1 MSKTIFKNVKILDST
16 GSQPYL
22 GEVLVEDERITEV
35 STGVG
40 NINDPNALVIDG
52 RGQTL
57 MSGLTDAHTHFTWD
71 NRPFDQLGN
80 TPVEEHLLST
90 IDSAKTYID
99 YGYTM
104 CFGAA
109 SAKARLDVVV
119 RDAINSGRV
128 PGPRYRANGMEIAT
142 TSGDLV
148 DSITQIADGAEG
160 MRKIVRKTIG
170 LGVDNIKMS
179 ISGEEVTGTRAAE
192 ETFITEEELQVAV
205 DEAHR
210 RGVKVCAHARSR
222 ESIYLSLKTGVDMIY
237 HASYIDEESMDM
249 LEAAKDRVFVAPAI
263 NWLVATLYEAGEFGY
278 SQEAAEMAG
287 YAKELEV
294 AVKGIKEMRKRGI
307 RVLPGG
313 DYGFAWTPHGTYAR
327 DLEHFVKLFGYTE
340 METILAATALG
351 GELFGQANELGKVQP
366 GYYADMILVDGDPLE
381 DITILQD
388 IEKITAVMKNG
399 QFHRRPHEDMIIPME
414 GHEPAMNTATV

>member
-1 MSKTIFKNVKILDST
+1 MSKTIFKNVQILDST
-16 GSQPYL
+16 GTQPYL
-22 GEVLVEDERITEV
+22 GEVLVIDERIIEV
-35 STGVG
+35 SAGVG
-40 NINDPNALVIDG
+40 KINDPNALVIDG

-57 MSGLTDAHTHFTWD
+57 MSGLVDAHTHFTWD

-90 IDSAKTYID
+90 MESAKTYLD

-119 RDAINSGRV
+119 RNAINAGKI

-142 TSGDLV
+142 TAGDLV
-148 DSITQIADGAEG
+148 DSITQTADGVEE

-179 ISGEEVTGTRAAE
+179 ISGEEVTGTRSAE
-192 ETFITEEELQVAV
+192 DTYITESELQVAV

-210 RGVKVCAHARSR
+210 RGVKVCTHARSR
-222 ESIYLSLKTGVDMIY
+222 DSVSLSLKTGVDMIY
-237 HASYIDEESMDM
+237 HASYIDEEGMDL
-249 LEAAKDRVFVAPAI
+249 LEAAKDRVFVAPAV
-263 NWLVATLYEAGEFGY
+263 NWLVATLEDAGQFGY
-278 SQEAAEMAG
+278 SHEAAEKAG

-294 AVKGIKEMRKRGI
+294 AIKGVQEMRRRGI

-327 DLEHFVKLFGYTE
+327 DLAHFVNLFGYTE
-340 METILAATALG
+340 MESIIAATALG
-351 GELFGQANELGKVQP
+351 GELFGQEDELGKVQP
-366 GYYADMILVDGDPLE
+366 GYYADMILVDGNPLE

-388 IEKITAVMKNG
+388 IDRITAVMKNG
-399 QFHRRPHEDMIIPME
+399 EFHRRPHQNMIIPKE
-414 GHEPAMNTATV
+414 AHEPAALSTV

>member
-1 MSKTIFKNVKILDST
+1 MSKTIFKNVQILDST
-16 GSQPYL
+16 GTQPYL
-22 GEVLVEDERITEV
+22 GEVLVIDERIVEV
-35 STGVG
+35 SAGVG
-40 NINDPNALVIDG
+40 KINDPNALVIDG

-71 NRPFDQLGN
+71 NRPFDKLGN

-90 IDSAKTYID
+90 IESAKTYLD

-119 RDAINSGRV
+119 RDAINAGKI

-148 DSITQIADGAEG
+148 EGISQTADGVEG
-160 MRKIVRKTIG
+160 MRKVVRHTIG

-192 ETFITEEELQVAV
+192 DTYITEEELQVAV

-210 RGVKVCAHARSR
+210 RGVKVCTHARSR
-222 ESIYLSLKTGVDMIY
+222 DSVSLSLKTGVDMIY
-237 HASYIDEESMDM
+237 HASYIDEQGMDM
-249 LEAAKDRVFVAPAI
+249 LEEAKDRVFVAPAV

-294 AVKGIKEMRKRGI
+294 AVKGVQEMRRRGI

-327 DLEHFVKLFGYTE
+327 DLAHFVNLFGYTE
-340 METILAATALG
+340 MEALIAATALG
-351 GELFGQANELGKVQP
+351 GELFGQADELGKVQP
-366 GYYADMILVDGDPLE
+366 GYYADMILVDGNPLE

-388 IEKITAVMKNG
+388 INKITAVMKNG
-399 QFHRRPHEDMIIPME
+399 DFHRRPHANMIIPKE
-414 GHEPAMNTATV
+414 AHEPAMATV

>member
-1 MSKTIFKNVKILDST
+1 MSKTIFKNVQILDST
-16 GSQPYL
+16 GNQPYL

-35 STGVG
+35 SAGVG
-40 NINDPNALVIDG
+40 KINDPNALVIDG

-71 NRPFDQLGN
+71 NRPFDKLGK

-90 IDSAKTYID
+90 IESAKTYLD

-119 RDAINSGRV
+119 RDAINAGKI

-148 DSITQIADGAEG
+148 EGIAQTADGVEE
-160 MRKIVRKTIG
+160 MRKVVRHTIG

-192 ETFITEEELQVAV
+192 DTFITEEELQVAV

-222 ESIYLSLKTGVDMIY
+222 DSVYLSLKTGVDMIY
-237 HASYIDEESMDM
+237 HASYIDEQSMDM
-249 LEAAKDRVFVAPAI
+249 LEEAKDRVFVAPAI

-294 AVKGIKEMRKRGI
+294 AVKATQEMRRRGI

-327 DLEHFVKLFGYTE
+327 DLDHFVKLFGYTE
-340 METILAATALG
+340 MEAIIAATALG
-351 GELFGQANELGKVQP
+351 GELFDQADELGKVQP

-388 IEKITAVMKNG
+388 ITKITAVMKNG
-399 QFHRRPHEDMIIPME
+399 DFHRRPPATMIIPKE
-414 GHEPAMNTATV
+414 AHEPAMAIAGV

>member
-1 MSKTIFKNVKILDST
+1 MSKTIFKNVQILDST
-16 GSQPYL
+16 GTKPYL
-22 GEVLVEDERITEV
+22 GEVLVENERITEV
-35 STGVG
+35 SPGVG

-71 NRPFDQLGN
+71 NRPFDQLGS

-90 IDSAKTYID
+90 IESAKTYLD

-119 RDAINSGRV
+119 RDAINAGKV

-148 DSITQIADGAEG
+148 DSITQTADGVEG
-160 MRKIVRKTIG
+160 MRKVVRHTIG

-192 ETFITEEELQVAV
+192 DTYITEEELQVAV

-210 RGVKVCAHARSR
+210 RGVKVCTHARSR
-222 ESIYLSLKTGVDMIY
+222 DSVSLSLKTGVDMIY
-237 HASYIDEESMDM
+237 HASYIDDQGMDM
-249 LEAAKDRVFVAPAI
+249 LEEAKDRVFVAPAV

-278 SQEAAEMAG
+278 SQEVAEMAG

-294 AVKGIKEMRKRGI
+294 AVKGVQEMRRRGI

-327 DLEHFVKLFGYTE
+327 DLDHFVKLFGYTE
-340 METILAATALG
+340 MEAIIAATALG
-351 GELFGQANELGKVQP
+351 GELFDQADELGKVQP
-366 GYYADMILVDGDPLE
+366 GYYADMILVDGNPLE

-388 IEKITAVMKNG
+388 INKITAVMKNG
-399 QFHRRPHEDMIIPME
+399 EFHRRPHKSMIIPKE
-414 GHEPAMNTATV
+414 AHEPAMATV

>member
-1 MSKTIFKNVKILDST
+1 MSTTIFKNVQILDST
-16 GSQPYL
+16 GANPYL
-22 GEVLVEDERITEV
+22 GEVRVVDDRIVEV
-35 STGVG
+35 SAGVG
-40 NINDPNALVIDG
+40 KINDADALLIDG
-52 RGQTL
+52 CGQTL

-71 NRPFDQLGN
+71 NRPFDKLGN

-90 IDSAKTYID
+90 IESAKTYLD

-119 RDAINSGRV
+119 RNAINSGQI

-148 DSITQIADGAEG
+148 DSITQIADGVEG
-160 MRKIVRKTIG
+160 MRKVVRHTIG

-210 RGVKVCAHARSR
+210 RGVKVCTHARSR
-222 ESIYLSLKTGVDMIY
+222 DSVYLSLKTGVDMIY
-237 HASYIDEESMDM
+237 HASYIDDESMDM

-263 NWLVATLYEAGEFGY
+263 NWLVATLYEAGKFGY
-278 SQEAAEMAG
+278 SQEAAETAG
-287 YAKELEV
+287 YARELET
-294 AVKGIKEMRKRGI
+294 AVKGVKEMKRRGI

-327 DLEHFVKLFGYTE
+327 DLAHFVNLFGYTE
-340 METILAATALG
+340 MEAIIAATALG
-351 GELFGQANELGKVQP
+351 GELFGQEHELGKVQP
-366 GYYADMILVDGDPLE
+366 GFYADMILVDGDPLE
-381 DITILQD
+381 DITVLQD
-388 IEKITAVMKNG
+388 ITKITAVMKNG
-399 QFHRRPHEDMIIPME
+399 DFHRRPPENMIIPKDAL
-414 GHEPAMNTATV
+414 EPAVALV